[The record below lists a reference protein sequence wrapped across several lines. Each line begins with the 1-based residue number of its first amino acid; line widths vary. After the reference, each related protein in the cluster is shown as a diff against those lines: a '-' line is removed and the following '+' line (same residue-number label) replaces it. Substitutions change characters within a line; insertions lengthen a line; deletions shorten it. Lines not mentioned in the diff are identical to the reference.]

1 MADGFSR
8 KQGFWSAALAYG
20 MWGILPIYWKLLSD
34 VDPLQILAHRILWAA
49 VFCLVLLAGTKDMK
63 SLRDALS
70 TRKNVVLV
78 FCAALLV
85 TLNWGLYIYAVT
97 SGHVI
102 ESALGYYINP
112 LLSVVLGGLFFRERI
127 DRWTGVAVGIAAISI
142 VAAGLLYGK
151 VPWLSLLLAI
161 TFALYGATKKKLNFP
176 PITSLALET
185 FFATPFAL
193 VFLAVIHA
201 QGGGAFVSE
210 GLGVSILLALAGVV
224 TAIPLLLFG
233 VAATSISLQFM
244 AFSSVYHAYG
254 DVAVGALRV
263 WRGAEP
269 GDCRGLCRCAGG
281 GHDLYCDQNPSYA
294 GCRQTLVFSTL
305 CKTICFYLV

>member
-1 MADGFSR
+1 MAEGFSR

-244 AFSSVYHAYG
+244 AFLQYITPTAMLLLGLFAYG
-254 DVAVGALRV
+254 EEPSRAIVVAFAGVLVAVIIFTATRIQAT
-263 WRGAEP
+263 RA
-269 GDCRGLCRCAGG
+269 AGK
-281 GHDLYCDQNPSYA
+281 H
-294 GCRQTLVFSTL
+294 V
-305 CKTICFYLV
+305 